1 MAILALSNN
10 ERISSIEISELT
22 NKNHAHIM
30 RDIRNLIE
38 QGVSESNFGLGSYSD
53 KNNQTRPMYLL
64 TKKGSLILASGY
76 DALLRE
82 KIIDRWEELELKE
95 KEIASQ
101 IPSNFA
107 QALRLAAQQAE
118 ELERQQALLKEQ
130 APKVLFA
137 DAVSASDKDILIGEL
152 STFIQQNGV
161 KNLGQNKL
169 FAYLRQHNYLCSSG
183 ERYNLPTQR
192 AIDLE
197 IFRVKVTSINQANGK
212 SIISCT
218 TKVTPK
224 GQLYFINKFLS
235 KEVINNN
242 KQHKIMETTEKRKFA
257 KLVID
262 EMTDEIIIIHED
274 GNKKIFH
281 EMSQAVNYCKENGVM
296 AYPEDAI

>member
-1 MAILALSNN
+1 MAILALNNN

-22 NKNHAHIM
+22 NKYHSHIM
-30 RDIRNLIE
+30 RDIRNLLE
-38 QGVSESNFGLGSYSD
+38 QGVSESNFGLGSYLD

-82 KIIDRWEELELKE
+82 KIIDRWEELEGLT
-95 KEIASQ
+95 SQ
-101 IPSNFA
+101 VPSNFA
-107 QALRLAAQQAE
+107 QALRLAAHQAE
-118 ELERQQALLKEQ
+118 ELERQQVLLKEQ

-197 IFRVKVTSINQANGK
+197 IFRVKVTSINQADGR
-212 SIISCT
+212 SRISCT

-235 KEVINNN
+235 NELK
-242 KQHKIMETTEKRKFA
+242 
-257 KLVID
+257 
-262 EMTDEIIIIHED
+262 
-274 GNKKIFH
+274 
-281 EMSQAVNYCKENGVM
+281 
-296 AYPEDAI
+296 AI

>member
-1 MAILALSNN
+1 MAILALNNN

-22 NKNHAHIM
+22 NKYHSHIM

-38 QGVSESNFGLGSYSD
+38 QGVSQSNFGLGSYSD

-95 KEIASQ
+95 KGIASQ

-118 ELERQQALLKEQ
+118 ELERQQALLEEQ

-152 STFIQQNGV
+152 ATFIQQNGV

-169 FAYLRQHNYLCSSG
+169 FAYLRRNNYLCSSG

-192 AIDLE
+192 SIDLE

-212 SIISCT
+212 SRINCT

-235 KEVINNN
+235 KEL
-242 KQHKIMETTEKRKFA
+242 K
-257 KLVID
+257 
-262 EMTDEIIIIHED
+262 
-274 GNKKIFH
+274 
-281 EMSQAVNYCKENGVM
+281 
-296 AYPEDAI
+296 AI